1 MTTPAGGFLGKLAGI
16 GEQMVLWGVLQQA
29 IGAAGQ
35 PALTELAALV
45 NADHPLTRLS
55 PADAATAVNRSF
67 LSSGNG
73 ATEAAAAGIDA
84 GRFATLR
91 LLAGTAPSPQDL
103 AAALRRGV
111 IGEAGTGGSSTSFE
125 QGIREGNLL
134 NKWAPLVKALAK
146 IWPTP
151 QLALNALLEG
161 QLPQAEARALYEK
174 LGGDPQFFDVE
185 FNTSGSSPTPAEAAE
200 MLRRGVIQQNGTGPD
215 ATSYEQAFLEG
226 PWRDKW
232 AHAYL
237 TLAKIWPTPPL
248 ALNALLKG
256 QLSEQEASALYGKL
270 GGDPQFFRTEY
281 NVEGNAPSPVEA
293 LQLAKRGVIPWTGT
307 GTDTVS
313 YEQAFLEGPWRN
325 KWLKSFEALA
335 EYIPPPETVR
345 TLLEQGAIDHDQAA
359 KWWSDYGLAD
369 STVTAYLNAATFNNT
384 AATRGLTES
393 SVLDMYYAQLISEDD
408 AKKLLDL
415 FGTPASNQGL
425 MLAYVDMRRSITAVN
440 SAVSRIQT
448 LYVARKIGEQT
459 ARDALGRLQIPAVTI
474 DSVIQTWN
482 LEASVNVKT
491 LTPAEIADAVKEAI
505 IEPDEGLSEL
515 QALGYTPYDA
525 WVYLSTKLKTA
536 LPDKP
541 PKISAAP
548 LGAVIPG
555 VT

>member
-1 MTTPAGGFLGKLAGI
+1 MTTPAGAFIGKLAGI

-45 NADHPLTRLS
+45 NTDHPLTRLS

-67 LSSGNG
+67 LDASSG
-73 ATEAAAAGIDA
+73 AAEAAAAGIDA
-84 GRFATLR
+84 GRFATLQR
-91 LLAGTAPSPQDL
+91 LAGTAPGPQEL
-103 AAALRRGV
+103 ALALRRKL
-111 IGEAGTGGSSTSFE
+111 IPRNGTGPAATSFE

-134 NKWAPLVKALAK
+134 DKWAAVLDALSAQPLSPADAASAVVRNFLDLAAGEAAAQESGVDPAVFRTMIELSGDAPAPGQLAEALRRGLVSESGTGAASTSFQQGIAEGRLADKWAPVIKGLAQL
-146 IWPTP
+146 WPTP
-151 QLALNALLEG
+151 
-161 QLPQAEARALYEK
+161 
-174 LGGDPQFFDVE
+174 
-185 FNTSGSSPTPAEAAE
+185 T
-200 MLRRGVIQQNGTGPD
+200 
-215 ATSYEQAFLEG
+215 
-226 PWRDKW
+226 
-232 AHAYL
+232 
-237 TLAKIWPTPPL
+237 L

-256 QLSEQEASALYGKL
+256 QLSEQEATALYVKL
-270 GGDPQFFRTEY
+270 GGDPQYFRTEY
-281 NVEGNAPSPVEA
+281 NVQGNAPTPVEA
-293 LQLAKRGVIPWTGT
+293 LQLAKRGIIPWTGT
-307 GTDTVS
+307 GVNAVS

-345 TLLEQGAIDHDQAA
+345 TLLEQGAIDNAQASQ
-359 KWWSDYGLAD
+359 WWAWNGLSD
-369 STVTAYLNAATFNNT
+369 TTITAYLAAANFNNT

-393 SVLDMYYAQLISEDD
+393 SVLDMYYAQLISEAD

-415 FGTPASNQGL
+415 FGTPASNQDL
-425 MLAYVDMRRSITAVN
+425 MLAYVDMRRSIAAVN
-440 SAVSRIQT
+440 SAVSRIQAH
-448 LYVARKIGEQT
+448 YVARKIGEQT
-459 ARDALGRLQIPAVTI
+459 ARDALNRLSIPAATI

-491 LTPAEIADAVKEAI
+491 LTPAEIADAVKETI
-505 IEPDEGLSEL
+505 IEPPEGLAEL
-515 QALGYTPYDA
+515 EALGYTPYDA

-541 PKISAAP
+541 AKISAAP